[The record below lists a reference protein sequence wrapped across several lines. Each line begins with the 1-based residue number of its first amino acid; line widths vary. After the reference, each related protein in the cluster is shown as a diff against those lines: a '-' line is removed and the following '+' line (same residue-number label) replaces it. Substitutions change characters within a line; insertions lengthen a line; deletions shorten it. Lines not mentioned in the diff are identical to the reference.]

1 MPNREIHWVCGNGE
15 RWVVRRA
22 CELWSDAL
30 ACHGR
35 YAGGVL
41 PDRIDARAPGP
52 SSGRARHGHNRNGR
66 MDCEGEPARV
76 AGCTTKSGGQIC
88 GDAVADG
95 EPSFANLRDTS
106 NGFSCF
112 PHFCLFPITWGIC
125 FRSKANPS
133 HQNR

>member
-1 MPNREIHWVCGNGE
+1 VHVSYGQTLSHVMAEAAEGAV
-15 RWVVRRA
+15 
-22 CELWSDAL
+22 
-30 ACHGR
+30 GR

-52 SSGRARHGHNRNGR
+52 SSGRAQHGHNPNGR

-95 EPSFANLRDTS
+95 
-106 NGFSCF
+106 
-112 PHFCLFPITWGIC
+112 
-125 FRSKANPS
+125 
-133 HQNR
+133 